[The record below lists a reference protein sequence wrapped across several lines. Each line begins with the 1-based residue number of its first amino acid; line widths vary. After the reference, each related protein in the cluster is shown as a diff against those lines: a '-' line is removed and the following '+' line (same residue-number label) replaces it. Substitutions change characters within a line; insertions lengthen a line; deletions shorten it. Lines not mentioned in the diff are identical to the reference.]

1 MNELRLLLAAAT
13 GAVIGIFVVVALAW
27 SLRLISRRQ
36 HAGTG
41 ADQPARPPIRLPLW
55 VKAAIIVAA
64 MIGYGVIG
72 YTYQGAVPPPDA
84 SPPPQAEQGGPAADA
99 AASITIGGVALSFA
113 PPAGYCLYPEPLLQS
128 VIANQA
134 KVNPDNVVHA
144 VFGSCDQLRDAAA
157 NPARVRDFGMLMTP
171 KAQLEQNFDQAALDR
186 VVASAMDPA
195 TVKQTLD
202 QRLKDAQ
209 SRLKLQSF
217 SSLGVLD
224 REQGT
229 AYFAYLFQSSTQN
242 ENFAQACIMAM
253 TTLKG
258 RLVSYYLYSDYSKD
272 ARTALIA
279 LLQKVKAGIGDFAAR
294 NR

>member
-13 GAVIGIFVVVALAW
+13 GAVIGIFVVVALGW
-27 SLRLISRRQ
+27 SLRLLGRRQ
-36 HAGTG
+36 PASDG
-41 ADQPARPPIRLPLW
+41 ADQPARAPMRLPLW
-55 VKAAIIVAA
+55 GKAAIIAA
-64 MIGYGVIG
+64 TMIGYGAIG
-72 YTYQGAVPPPDA
+72 YTYHGAAPPPDA
-84 SPPPQAEQGGPAADA
+84 SPPQQAEQSGPATDA
-99 AASITIGGVALSFA
+99 TATITIGGVALSFA
-113 PPAGYCLYPEPLLQS
+113 PPAGYCLYPEPLLQT
-128 VIANQA
+128 VIASQA

-144 VFGSCDQLRDAAA
+144 VFGNCDQLRDAAA

-186 VVASAMDPA
+186 IVASAMDPA
-195 TVKQTLD
+195 TIKETLD

-209 SRLKLQSF
+209 SLKLQSF

-229 AYFAYLFQSSTQN
+229 AYFAYLFKSGTQN

-272 ARTALIA
+272 ARTALIG
-279 LLQKVKAGIGDFAAR
+279 LLQKVKAGVGDFAAR